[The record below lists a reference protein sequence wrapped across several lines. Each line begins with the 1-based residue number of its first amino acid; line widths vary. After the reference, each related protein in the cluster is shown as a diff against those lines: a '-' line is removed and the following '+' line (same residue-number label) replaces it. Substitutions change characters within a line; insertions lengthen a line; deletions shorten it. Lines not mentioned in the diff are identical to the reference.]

1 MESEKFIV
9 TQSLLARFYLRIFH
23 DPVNFNTPRP
33 KKVTVDAPYVTE
45 WRRVV
50 NRALGPA
57 GLNGNAKKWQFRS
70 KE

>member
-9 TQSLLARFYLRIFH
+9 TQSLLARFYLRICH
-23 DPVNFNTPRP
+23 DPVNFHATMAGKSYGGR
-33 KKVTVDAPYVTE
+33 PYVTE

-57 GLNGNAKKWQFRS
+57 GVNGNAKKWQFRS